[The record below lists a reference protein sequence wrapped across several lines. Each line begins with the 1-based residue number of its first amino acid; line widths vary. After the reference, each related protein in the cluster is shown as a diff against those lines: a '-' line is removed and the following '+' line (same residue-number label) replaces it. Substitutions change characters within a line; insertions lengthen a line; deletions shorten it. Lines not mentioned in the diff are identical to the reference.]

1 MTESDFDLEATFSQL
16 KKSSQTSLTM
26 VVIGALC
33 LIGSLV
39 YSATRLAPLEEE
51 IKQKSAR
58 ISELADREAALE
70 TKIQAATK
78 EYELLRENIEKL
90 YAVKVTSE
98 NLVYEVKATAKATG
112 EKIGN
117 NPAYNFSLY
126 VNAPAATLNNIE
138 KVTYYFDHD
147 TFQNK
152 LQVSTDRQSGFRVG
166 YYGWGCLTKV
176 TTTLLLTNGETQSLD
191 INMCQSLGGGWWHD

>member
-16 KKSSQTSLTM
+16 KRSSQTSLTM

-51 IKQKSAR
+51 IKQKSAH
-58 ISELADREAALE
+58 ISELADREADLE
-70 TKIQAATK
+70 NQIVAATT
-78 EYELLRENIEKL
+78 EYEALRKNIEKL

-112 EKIGN
+112 DKIGN
-117 NPAYNFSLY
+117 NPAYNFALY
-126 VNAPAATLNNIE
+126 VNAPTATLNKIE

-147 TFQNK
+147 TFTNK
-152 LQVSTDRQSGFRVG
+152 TKVSTDRVAGFRVG
-166 YYGWGCLTKV
+166 YYAARQLFGAVDLSRV
-176 TTTLLLTNGETQSLD
+176 NR
-191 INMCQSLGGGWWHD
+191 GGWQRVLMQND